1 MFKRIFARLVL
12 ISGFIVLIN
21 SCAKISTPSGGP
33 RDRLPPNVVK
43 SAPVNGA
50 RNFQGNKLEIIFDE
64 YVVLDNINDK
74 FMVSPPMKKKP
85 RVLIRGKSVVVEFDE
100 KLKDST
106 TYTFYFQDAIKDL
119 NESNVLQNFQFVLS
133 TGPVIDSL
141 SVTGNIYNA
150 YNLEVPEKTI
160 VLMYRELADSAVIKH
175 FPEYITRLTT
185 DGYFRIDNI
194 SPGIYRLFGLKDADN
209 SKNYNLPDEE
219 FAFMDSTVV
228 ISAAKNFIPPP
239 PVVKDTLKI
248 IKALNKNGKP
258 VKDSTSIKKVINKNL
273 SAVKDT
279 AKSNV
284 PVPLTGEY
292 RLFQFLA
299 LKKMHYL
306 STSHRDTKYLLSYIL
321 SLPPDTMKF
330 DFSIPGADKKEY
342 FTERSR
348 NNDTLKVWLTD
359 STLYSRQVDSTIVRY
374 PFTDSL
380 GVLRYKQ
387 DTILMRFIAPRVI
400 KGTKVKRTPFTFE
413 SNLPTGIL
421 KPGQTIIFKSKTPF
435 KEPDTSGI
443 KLYEVD
449 KTTRKSIPYAL
460 VKDSSNSCRY
470 YLKTKLEEK
479 KNYLFVADSASFGN
493 IYNERSDSIGIK
505 FSVKDPESYC
515 KLTLEIKNY
524 NGARIIQLLDKTEK
538 LISEIRMKK
547 DGKVIFPLL
556 EVGVYRLRVIYD
568 LNDDGK
574 WTTGDFDKH
583 LQPEPVSYYPDEIEL
598 KAGWEL
604 EFTGNKAWDIGIK
617 NFKETKLREGK
628 KK

>member
-1 MFKRIFARLVL
+1 MFKRIIARLVL
-12 ISGFIVLIN
+12 ISGFILIIN
-21 SCAKISTPSGGP
+21 ACAKISSPSGGP
-33 RDRLPPNVVK
+33 RDRLPPVAVK
-43 SAPVNGA
+43 SVPAMGA
-50 RNFQGNKLEIIFDE
+50 RNFRGNKIEILFDE

-85 RVLIRGKSVVVEFDE
+85 RVLIRGKSVVVEFDD

-119 NESNVLQNFQFVLS
+119 NENNVLQNYQFVFS

-160 VLMYRELADSAVIKH
+160 VLMYRELADSAVVKH
-175 FPEYITRLTT
+175 LPEYITRLTA

-194 SPGIYRLFGLKDADN
+194 RPGIYRLFGLKDADN

-228 ISAAKNFIPPP
+228 VSAAKNYIPPP
-239 PVVKDTLKI
+239 PVIKDTLKI
-248 IKALNKNGKP
+248 IKGIIKNSKQ
-258 VKDSTSIKKVINKNL
+258 VKDSTSLKKAISKNL

-279 AKSNV
+279 AKSKI

-299 LKKMHYL
+299 LKKKHYL

-321 SLPPDTMKF
+321 SLPADTMKF
-330 DFSIPGADKKEY
+330 DFSIIGADKKGY
-342 FTERSR
+342 FTERSK

-387 DTILMRFIAPRVI
+387 DTILMRFIPPRVI
-400 KGTKVKRTPFTFE
+400 KGVKVKRTPFTFE
-413 SNLPTGIL
+413 SNLPSGFL
-421 KPGQTIIFKSKTPF
+421 KPGQTIVFKSKTPF
-435 KEPDTSGI
+435 REPDTSGI
-443 KLYEVD
+443 KLYEVE
-449 KTTRKSIPYAL
+449 KTIRKSIPYAL
-460 VKDSSNSCRY
+460 VKDSSSSCK
-470 YLKTKLEEK
+470 YLLKSKLEEK
-479 KNYLFVADSASFGN
+479 KSYLFVADSASFGN
-493 IYNERSDSIGIK
+493 IYNESCDSTGIR
-505 FSVKDPESYC
+505 FSIKDPETYC
-515 KLTLEIKNY
+515 KLTMEVRNY
-524 NGARIIQLLDKTEK
+524 NGPRIIQLLDKTEK
-538 LISEIRMKK
+538 LISEIRMKM

-574 WTTGDFDKH
+574 WTTGNFDKH
-583 LQPEPVSYYPDEIEL
+583 LQPEPVSFYPDEIEL
-598 KAGWEL
+598 KTGWEL
-604 EFTGNKAWDIGIK
+604 EFTGDKAWDIGIK
-617 NFKETKLREGK
+617 NFKATKLREGK